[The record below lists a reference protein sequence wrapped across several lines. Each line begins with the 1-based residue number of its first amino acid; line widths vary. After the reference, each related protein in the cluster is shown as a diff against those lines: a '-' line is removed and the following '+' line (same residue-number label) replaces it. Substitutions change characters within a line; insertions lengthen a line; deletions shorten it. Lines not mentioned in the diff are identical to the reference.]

1 MNLIGIISIWIFN
14 LSNLISILSK
24 FGASLFD
31 PDVSSTFI
39 FQGQEFS
46 VIGIFLPLLHFYCR
60 LLALRVY
67 FSEFFV
73 FLFEC
78 MC

>member
-24 FGASLFD
+24 FSASLFD
-31 PDVSSTFI
+31 PDVSSAFI
-39 FQGQEFS
+39 FQGQEFA

-60 LLALRVY
+60 LLALRVC